1 MILAPILEDLSM
13 NLPAILQGESRTRL
27 FQGIALGAVAT
38 LAIGFGFGGWM
49 LGSSARTMAAET
61 ATKAVVAAI
70 APICVDQFQRS
81 ADAASNMEELK
92 KVSSWKQASFVEDG
106 GWAKMPGSDTASS
119 GVAQACAKML
129 ADLK

>member
-92 KVSSWKQASFVEDG
+92 KVSSWKQATFVEEG
-106 GWAKMPGSDTASS
+106 GWAKMPGSDKADS
-119 GVAQACAKML
+119 GVAKACAKML
-129 ADLK
+129 SEL